1 MKLSVIVP
9 VYNVENYIEA
19 CIQSLLSQS
28 YDDFEIII
36 VDDGSKDSS
45 IERAHEITKNIDKV
59 RILTKV
65 NGGLSDARNF
75 GIGHSNGEYLAFIDS
90 DDTIHPD
97 MLEVMM
103 RKILDE
109 QADVCSCDLE
119 YVYPNGRKERS
130 SGMVIKDMNPYSIM
144 LTNNSACN
152 KIFKR
157 DLFNHIRFPL
167 GRWYEDLATI
177 PIILKQACKVVY
189 VDQVFYYYFQRE
201 GSIAHGRNE
210 KMFDIYWAVQHVEDV
225 LGSSSDKDWISIRN
239 KLLIEHGLFLTNI
252 RIKKMYRWNDRRVYF
267 KKNLQKLSE
276 LHPNWYQDKNLTQYS
291 SKSRL
296 IFMLLRYHQFGLV
309 ALMYKG

>member
-19 CIQSLLSQS
+19 CIQSLLVQS
-28 YDDFEIII
+28 FDDFEIII

-75 GIGHSNGEYLAFIDS
+75 GIEHSNGDYLAFIDS

-97 MLEVMM
+97 MFKSMM
-103 RKILDE
+103 NKLISE

-157 DLFNHIRFPL
+157 DLFKHIRFPL

-252 RIKKMYRWNDRRVYF
+252 RIKKMDRWNDRKIYF

-276 LHPNWYQDKNLTQYS
+276 LHPNWYQDKNLAQYS

-296 IFMLLRYHQFGLV
+296 IFMLLRYRQFGLV